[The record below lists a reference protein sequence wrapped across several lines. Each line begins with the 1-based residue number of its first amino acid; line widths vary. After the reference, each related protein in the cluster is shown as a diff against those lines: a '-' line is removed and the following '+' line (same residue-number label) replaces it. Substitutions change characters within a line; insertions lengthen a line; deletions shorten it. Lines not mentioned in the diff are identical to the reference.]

1 MEWTIISAVNDD
13 AVLKSCLLDSPG
25 IKSASEVILQRGH
38 SSAPMAYNEAIKKAK
53 TDLLVFVH
61 QDMYFPDGW
70 IESVKRA
77 IEMLETTDPNWGV
90 LGVWGAVDSNRR
102 VGYLCWTGDLGWEK
116 PFDGAKEVVS
126 LDEVVL
132 IFRKS
137 SGLVFDERLP
147 GWHLY
152 GADICAEARL
162 RGHKSYAISAF
173 CIHNTNIG
181 GLLPLQFWECYF
193 FMRRKWRDR
202 LPIDTPC
209 TRISAWCWPI
219 IRWHLVFAR
228 NFLAGRQQ
236 TLLRV
241 ANPAEIYHRLQARG
255 VLRPPDSRT
264 QAVTAVREAAN
275 SMPDYLTHQRT
286 VSSLGNNK

>member
-1 MEWTIISAVNDD
+1 MEWTIISAVNDE

-25 IKSASEVILQRGH
+25 IKSASEVILQRGYA
-38 SSAPMAYNEAIKKAK
+38 SAPLAYNDAIQRAK

-70 IESVKRA
+70 IETVQQA
-77 IEMLETTDPNWGV
+77 IQELEKKDPNWGV
-90 LGVWGAVDSNRR
+90 IGVWGAIDDMQR
-102 VGYLCWTGDLGWEK
+102 VGYLCWTGDLGWEE

-137 SGLVFDERLP
+137 SGLVFDEHLP

-152 GADICAEARL
+152 GADICVEAKQLGR
-162 RGHKSYAISAF
+162 KSYAISAF
-173 CIHNTNIG
+173 CVHNTNIG
-181 GLLPLQFWECYF
+181 GLLPSQFWKCYF
-193 FMRRKWRDR
+193 FMRRKWRDH

-219 IRWHLVFAR
+219 VRWHLVYFR
-228 NFLAGRQQ
+228 NY
-236 TLLRV
+236 LRGHGQKLTR
-241 ANPAEIYHRLQARG
+241 AENPAEIYRQLQTRG
-255 VLRPPDSRT
+255 VVRRMDSEDKNAIRQGT
-264 QAVTAVREAAN
+264 TNLMTSYSVSQAAI
-275 SMPDYLTHQRT
+275 SP
-286 VSSLGNNK
+286 LGTNK